1 MPITSVGSWLPT
13 IDEFITHWT
22 AVNAFLSPDDFVL
35 LDGYDLATLQLDRA
49 AVAGALSDVQA
60 KLNLRTIASGDRD
73 LKRAA
78 IRGRILQFRSA
89 VRAQL
94 PSSRY
99 LASLPRLPTPSAAPG
114 KWRDALDDMLNLWTT
129 INANSPPV
137 SGFTPPLI
145 LGGPYAIATFTS
157 EKTTVDAAFTSVA
170 TTDQN
175 LQQAREM
182 RDSVFAPVYSKLREY
197 RLGVVGGLPPGNP
210 LLDSIPRL
218 TPPAGSTPPATNLS
232 AVWNA
237 GTTEADLTW
246 EALDLP
252 SLDYWSIRAHPGP
265 KWRNDE
271 AETIGQ
277 VFPPGL
283 TFSTDHGLVAS
294 GSSVLFA
301 VFTVTTTGNERR
313 SNVVKVIR
321 P

>member
-1 MPITSVGSWLPT
+1 MPITNVGSWLPT

-22 AVNAFLSPDDFVL
+22 AVNAFLSPDEL
-35 LDGYDLATLQLDRA
+35 TLSDGYDLSSLQIGRT
-49 AVAGALSDVQA
+49 AVAGALSDVQT
-60 KLNLRTIASGDRD
+60 KLNLRTTAAGDRD

-78 IRGRILQFRSA
+78 MRERMVQFRSG

-94 PSSRY
+94 PGSRY
-99 LASLPRLPTPSAAPG
+99 LASLPKLPGFTASPG
-114 KWRDALDDMLNLWTT
+114 KWRDVLDDILNLWTT
-129 INANSPPV
+129 INANSPAVP
-137 SGFTPPLI
+137 GFTPPLV
-145 LGGPYAIATFTS
+145 LGGPYA
-157 EKTTVDAAFTSVA
+157 VAAFSTQKTALDVAFTAVA

-175 LQQAREM
+175 LQQSREL
-182 RDSVFAPVYSKLREY
+182 RDSIFKPIYAKLKEY

-218 TPPAGSTPPATNLS
+218 TPPPGSTPPQTNLS
-232 AVWNA
+232 AVWNP
-237 GTTEADLTW
+237 GTSEADLTW
-246 EALDLP
+246 EPLTIP
-252 SLDYWSIRAHPGP
+252 TLDYWSIRAHPGP

-283 TFSTDHGLVAS
+283 TFSTDHGLVAP
-294 GSSVLFA
+294 GSMTLFA

>member
-22 AVNAFLSPDDFVL
+22 AVNAFLNPSELVL

-49 AVAGALSDVQA
+49 SVAGALSDVQG

-73 LKRAA
+73 IKRAA
-78 IRGRILQFRSA
+78 IRGRIGQFRAA
-89 VRAQL
+89 VQAQL
-94 PSSRY
+94 PGSRY
-99 LASLPRLPTPSAAPG
+99 LASLPKLPTREAAPG
-114 KWRDALDDMLNLWTT
+114 KWRDALDDMLNLWTAV
-129 INANSPPV
+129 NANNPAVP
-137 SGFTPPLI
+137 GFTPPLV
-145 LGGPYAIATFTS
+145 LGGPYAVAAFTT
-157 EKTTVDAAFTSVA
+157 EKTAVDAAFTTVA

-182 RDSVFAPVYSKLREY
+182 RDSVFAPVYAKLKEY
-197 RLGVVGGLPPGNP
+197 RLGVIGGLPPGNP

-218 TPPAGSTPPATNLS
+218 TPPAGSTPPATNMS
-232 AVWNA
+232 AVWNPA
-237 GTTEADLTW
+237 TEEADMTW

-283 TFSTDHGLVAS
+283 TFSTDHGLVAP
-294 GSSVLFA
+294 GSSVLLA